1 VTAFVRGGPPPP
13 LPIPP
18 SAALLHPVGSLQDA
32 EGGEALSDLDGIAS
46 DAGIVGIE
54 LWPLIH
60 AGVDAGYLL
69 VDEDD
74 AVSLSERGWAW
85 YRRDSDR

>member
-1 VTAFVRGGPPPP
+1 MVASRHPHQSYSAW
-13 LPIPP
+13 P
-18 SAALLHPVGSLQDA
+18 SLRAVGSLQDA
-32 EGGEALSDLDGIAS
+32 ESDLDGVAS

-54 LWPLIH
+54 RWPLIH

-74 AVSLSERGWAW
+74 AVSMSERGWAW